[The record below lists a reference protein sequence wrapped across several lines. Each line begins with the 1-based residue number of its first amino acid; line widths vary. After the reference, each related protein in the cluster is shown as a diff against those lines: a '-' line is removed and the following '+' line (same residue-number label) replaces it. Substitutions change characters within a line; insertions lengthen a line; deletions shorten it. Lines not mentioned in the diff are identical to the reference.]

1 MEATISKIELSIAEV
16 VSSGSPVVTITIPL
30 NPVPASR
37 PRVTRWGVYYSKKYQ
52 EFIDAAKEILEESK
66 SQLTGPLVVVVESH
80 ITRAKTSKLKWPR
93 GDVDNYAKGPLDV
106 ITKFSKVWKD
116 DDQVVGLW
124 TSKRFASGEPKIVVS
139 IYELT

>member
-1 MEATISKIELSIAEV
+1 METTISKIEQSIAEV
-16 VSSGSPVVTITIPL
+16 VSSGEPTVTITIPL

-37 PRVTRWGVYYSKKYQ
+37 PRVTRWGVYYSKTYQ
-52 EFIDAAKEILEESK
+52 NWINAAEKLLEESK
-66 SQLTGPLVVVVESH
+66 EQLTGPLVVVVESH

-93 GDVDNYAKGPLDV
+93 GDVDNFAKGPLDV

-124 TSKRFASGEPKIVVS
+124 SSKRFASGEPKVV
-139 IYELT
+139 IKMFELT